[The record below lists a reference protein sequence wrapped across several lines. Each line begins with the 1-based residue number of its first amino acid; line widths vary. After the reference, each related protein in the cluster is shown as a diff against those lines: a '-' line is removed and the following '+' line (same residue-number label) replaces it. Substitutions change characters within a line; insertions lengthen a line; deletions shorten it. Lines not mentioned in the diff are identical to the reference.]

1 MTSKILTA
9 ALLLLPSGAWAA
21 PAPDAPKPSDGIVR
35 SVSQSTHIT
44 FGKLGIGAMSTGV
57 GPYLDEK
64 EVRRHGLNAG
74 LSLTVERDPSSHR
87 QVSLAVGDTVEIA
100 GYRIKVEHINPGSEG
115 GEEGE
120 GSGKRGSAVL
130 RLWAPPAEPAKPR
143 RKWWPF

>member
-1 MTSKILTA
+1 MISKRLA
-9 ALLLLPSGAWAA
+9 ALLLFSSGAWAA
-21 PAPDAPKPSDGIVR
+21 PAQDAPKHSDGVVL
-35 SVSQSTHIT
+35 SVSQSTMLR
-44 FGKLGIGAMSTGV
+44 FGKLGIGALSTGV

-64 EVRRHGLNAG
+64 EVRRHGLNAA
-74 LSLTVERDPSSHR
+74 LSLSVEKNPSAHR
-87 QVSLAVGDTVEIA
+87 QVSLAVGDTAEIA
-100 GYRIKVEHINPGSEG
+100 GYRIKVEHINPGNGG